1 MKPGGKRV
9 LLFGYGNPG
18 RLDDGLGPALAD
30 AVAGWGL
37 PEVTVDCDYQLMVE
51 DSATVAED
59 DAVIF
64 ADASLSGREPFF
76 FERLEAGG
84 GLGFSSH
91 SMEPAAVLALAR
103 DLFGAAPVGYAL
115 GVRGYEFDA
124 FGERLSGR
132 AQANL
137 QAALRFLEPLL
148 REPRRLDEDIETN

>member
-18 RLDDGLGPALAD
+18 RLDDGLGPALA
-30 AVAGWGL
+30 AEVADWGL

-51 DSATVAED
+51 DSATVAGHES
-59 DAVIF
+59 VIF
-64 ADASLSGREPFF
+64 ADASLNGREPFF

-91 SMEPAAVLALAR
+91 SVEPAAVLALAR
-103 DLFGAAPVGYAL
+103 DLFGASPRGYAL

-124 FGERLSGR
+124 FGECLSEG

-137 QAALRFLEPLL
+137 RAALRFLEPLL
-148 REPRRLDEDIETN
+148 RELSRLNEGIETN